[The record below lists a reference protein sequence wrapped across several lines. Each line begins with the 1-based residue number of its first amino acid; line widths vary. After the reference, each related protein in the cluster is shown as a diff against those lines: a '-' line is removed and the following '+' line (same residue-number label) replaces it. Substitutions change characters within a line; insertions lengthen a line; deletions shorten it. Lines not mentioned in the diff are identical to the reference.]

1 MEYVLITGGTSGIG
15 YELARVFAQNGFGI
29 LIAASNSEKLSMVK
43 NSLSEE
49 FHTEVET
56 YKKDLSKFG
65 AAEELY
71 KEITGGHSE
80 ISVLVNNAGYGLKG
94 ETQNIGIEEDRNML
108 ILNMMTLAELTKL
121 FLKDRYQK
129 GSGKVLNVSSTG
141 AFQPGPYTS
150 SYFASKA
157 FVLSYSRAVRYE
169 AAKHG
174 IQVCTL
180 CPGATKTGF
189 FQREGAKIPKGAM
202 NPENVAR
209 HAYHSLMKNKSIF
222 IPGWRNKLLCLLPS
236 VIKMK
241 FVAKMK
247 Q

>member
-29 LIAASNSEKLSMVK
+29 LIAASNSEKLSMAK

-180 CPGATKTGF
+180 CPGDTKTGF
-189 FQREGAKIPKGAM
+189 FQREGAKTPKV
-202 NPENVAR
+202 P
-209 HAYHSLMKNKSIF
+209 
-222 IPGWRNKLLCLLPS
+222 
-236 VIKMK
+236 
-241 FVAKMK
+241 
-247 Q
+247 

>member
-141 AFQPGPYTS
+141 AFQPGHYTS
-150 SYFASKA
+150 SFFASIA

-169 AAKHG
+169 A
-174 IQVCTL
+174 
-180 CPGATKTGF
+180 KTWNTGLHIMSRCYKDRF
-189 FQREGAKIPKGAM
+189 LSKRGSQNSKGCHESGECGPACISQ
-202 NPENVAR
+202 PDE
-209 HAYHSLMKNKSIF
+209 K
-222 IPGWRNKLLCLLPS
+222 
-236 VIKMK
+236 
-241 FVAKMK
+241 
-247 Q
+247 